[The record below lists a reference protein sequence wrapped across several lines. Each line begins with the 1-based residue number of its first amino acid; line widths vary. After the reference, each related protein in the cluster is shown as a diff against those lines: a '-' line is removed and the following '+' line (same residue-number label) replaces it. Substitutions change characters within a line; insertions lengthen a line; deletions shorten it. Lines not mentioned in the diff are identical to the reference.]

1 MYTFVLV
8 VHVIVVVLLIV
19 VILIQRGRGAGLV
32 EAFSSAES
40 LFGTKTSSFLVR
52 LTAVLAGTFLLTSL
66 SLTSL
71 SKKRSGSL
79 TEKYKKLLE
88 EPEKKS
94 VNPPLEPYKPA
105 GQSGAALP
113 AAAAAPVKVDTA
125 TPVKSTAAP
134 VSAPVTT
141 EQPKG
146 VPAATQPSAK

>member
-8 VHVIVVVLLIV
+8 LHVIIVVLLII
-19 VILIQRGRGAGLV
+19 VIMIQRGRGAGLV

-52 LTAVLAGTFLLTSL
+52 LTAVLAGLFLLTSL

-88 EPEKKS
+88 EPEKNT
-94 VNPPLEPYKPA
+94 VNPPLEPYKPS
-105 GQSGAALP
+105 GQSGAAVPAPSVKTGAAAVKSP
-113 AAAAAPVKVDTA
+113 AAAVPV
-125 TPVKSTAAP
+125 PVA
-134 VSAPVTT
+134 TT

-146 VPAATQPSAK
+146 VPAVQQPSVK